1 MIIELFKKYKAPIL
15 YIFFGGVT
23 TVINIA
29 AYYILYYILGCGN
42 DISNIV
48 SWFITVTAAYVTN
61 KIWVFESR
69 STAIKTLIHEI
80 ITFFGC
86 RIATGL
92 MDFAIMHVGV
102 DMLAYPALPLKIIS
116 NVLVIVLNYVAS
128 KLVIFKRENNNG

>member
-1 MIIELFKKYKAPIL
+1 MIFELLKKYKAPIL

-29 AYYILYYILGCGN
+29 VYYVMYYVFRCGN

-69 STAIKTLIHEI
+69 SIAIRTLIHEI

-86 RIATGL
+86 RIATGVL
-92 MDFAIMHVGV
+92 DFAIMHVGV

-116 NVLVIVLNYVAS
+116 NVIVIVLNYAAS
-128 KLVIFKRENNNG
+128 KLIIFKRGN